1 MAKNKKRIVV
11 LGGGFAG
18 AGCVRKLESYFRNDE
33 EIEIVLISEDNFILS
48 TPMLPQVASGMAEAR
63 HIITPIRGICK
74 KTMFYEGQVM
84 SIDPHGKVVNL
95 RRNRQKA
102 RDRCPL

>member
-63 HIITPIRGICK
+63 HIISTHSGP
-74 KTMFYEGQVM
+74 QAW
-84 SIDPHGKVVNL
+84 SH
-95 RRNRQKA
+95 
-102 RDRCPL
+102 